1 MTDDNAAIRGRL
13 FAAAWRG
20 EEHDLR
26 QILEQNKELVNAQ
39 VTNFLTIFF
48 SQLYLPNDRDVRGGA
63 SQIFLPAAKPSG
75 PSTVGVDVEGSGLPV
90 HSILFQQTSAQ

>member
-48 SQLYLPNDRDVRGGA
+48 QPIILAQRSGRPRWSVPNFFTCGEAVR
-63 SQIFLPAAKPSG
+63 S
-75 PSTVGVDVEGSGLPV
+75 
-90 HSILFQQTSAQ
+90 